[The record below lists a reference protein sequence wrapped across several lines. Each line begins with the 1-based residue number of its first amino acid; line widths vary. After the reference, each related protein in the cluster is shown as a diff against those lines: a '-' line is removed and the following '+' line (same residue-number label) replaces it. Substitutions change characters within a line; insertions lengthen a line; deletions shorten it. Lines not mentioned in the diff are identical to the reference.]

1 MIVLCEPPRPA
12 GFVSGGFRYQDE
24 VMAPRLAAYDG
35 ERRVVAPEQLAATVA
50 ELRRRPE
57 AVVVVDGLYAQ
68 HAPLPAGA
76 IALLHMVP
84 HHDAWSAVPCPVLA
98 TAAGTVEAPRVRAL
112 ASATEIVE
120 PGLDPCFQPSSPPPG
135 TADGRVRIVCVG
147 TFGLEKGQAALWEA
161 MARARVP
168 CELVLLGA
176 GTERFAPA
184 THRQG
189 LATRRARGVVAP
201 AEVAAEL
208 QAADLCVSWSRSESF
223 GMAVAEAVACGTPV
237 LAFSTGAIPTLV
249 HHGTNGWL
257 LPADADDAAMTQQ
270 LHGLLGDPALLRA
283 ARARAVRPNLAPWPV
298 VADRFAAAC
307 ARLAAHVGRAR
318 HGSANE
324 RRGG

>member
-237 LAFSTGAIPTLV
+237 LAFSTGRSRRWCTMARTAGCCPPTR
-249 HHGTNGWL
+249 T
-257 LPADADDAAMTQQ
+257 TQ
-270 LHGLLGDPALLRA
+270 R
-283 ARARAVRPNLAPWPV
+283 
-298 VADRFAAAC
+298 
-307 ARLAAHVGRAR
+307 
-318 HGSANE
+318 
-324 RRGG
+324 